1 MLLKT
6 LAINEF
12 TGKTKKEKKEKK
24 KGSQSA
30 IVQKMA
36 NAKIC
41 PYYTVDIL
49 NALITVQWLLPAQ
62 HKGNSQGWQIPPNPQ
77 MHLSY
82 MLMMVSLILVEVC
95 RGSDGKQSAS
105 VSKSVSHHVL
115 KHKIRILQMI
125 GSRASLD
132 LGVSNC
138 GFNSVNL
145 ARLSL
150 RRLPANS
157 DAVENPKAL
166 VGTRRQVYPSCP
178 PMPRDLVRRDY
189 LSFKYKTSV
198 IP

>member
-1 MLLKT
+1 M
-6 LAINEF
+6 NSQ
-12 TGKTKKEKKEKK
+12 GRQKK
-24 KGSQSA
+24 KKRKRKKA
-30 IVQKMA
+30 A
-36 NAKIC
+36 NQPLCRKWQMLKIC

>member
-1 MLLKT
+1 M
-6 LAINEF
+6 NSQ
-12 TGKTKKEKKEKK
+12 GRQKK
-24 KGSQSA
+24 KKRKRKKA
-30 IVQKMA
+30 A
-36 NAKIC
+36 NQPLCRKWQMLKIC

-125 GSRASLD
+125 RSRASLD

-138 GFNSVNL
+138 GFNSVSL

>member
-1 MLLKT
+1 
-6 LAINEF
+6 
-12 TGKTKKEKKEKK
+12 
-24 KGSQSA
+24 
-30 IVQKMA
+30 MA

-41 PYYTVDIL
+41 FYYTVDIL
-49 NALITVQWLLPAQ
+49 NALITVQWLFPAQ
-62 HKGNSQGWQIPPNPQ
+62 HKGNSQCWQIPPNPQ

-82 MLMMVSLILVEVC
+82 MLMMVSLILVEVG

-105 VSKSVSHHVL
+105 ISKSVSHHVL
-115 KHKIRILQMI
+115 KHKIRILQMT
-125 GSRASLD
+125 GSRACLD
-132 LGVSNC
+132 LGSDC

-150 RRLPANS
+150 HRLPANS

-166 VGTRRQVYPSCP
+166 MGTRHQVYPSCP
-178 PMPRDLVRRDY
+178 LMPRDWVGKDY